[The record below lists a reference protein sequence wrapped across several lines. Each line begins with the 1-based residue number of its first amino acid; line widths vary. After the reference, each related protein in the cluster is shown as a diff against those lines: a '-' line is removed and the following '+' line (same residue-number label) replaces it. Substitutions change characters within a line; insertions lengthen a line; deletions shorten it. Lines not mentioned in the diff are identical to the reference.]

1 MNSLELFALLKKQ
14 AESIL
19 ITDEVR
25 PATDSLPIEY
35 ELGSS
40 EYASECMRRYN
51 YEAYLE
57 ITNPETIVVL
67 SNVDNEVIV
76 EFESILDAYME
87 AYAPN
92 RSNLKNY
99 IKLVSLYLA
108 FVARRP
114 LHPPL
119 IMAPERHKGAIKK
132 SGQYCIVGN
141 ADLDGRFPICQY
153 CVAYLESNPM
163 KK

>member
-35 ELGSS
+35 ELGSR

-57 ITNPETIVVL
+57 ITDSETIVVL
-67 SNVDNEVIV
+67 SDVDNEV
-76 EFESILDAYME
+76 
-87 AYAPN
+87 
-92 RSNLKNY
+92 
-99 IKLVSLYLA
+99 
-108 FVARRP
+108 
-114 LHPPL
+114 
-119 IMAPERHKGAIKK
+119 K
-132 SGQYCIVGN
+132 S
-141 ADLDGRFPICQY
+141 
-153 CVAYLESNPM
+153 
-163 KK
+163 